1 MLISSKLDVE
11 AIKKIDQTFTADPII
26 ETEMKEMF
34 VSGISLNPIVFQ
46 QERIM
51 DATVNFYN
59 EASSKQNK
67 KK

>member
-1 MLISSKLDVE
+1 MLINSQLDVE
-11 AIKKIDQTFTADPII
+11 AIKKIDKTFTADPII

-51 DATVNFYN
+51 QATVDAYFDENI
-59 EASSKQNK
+59 EQ
-67 KK
+67 

>member
-1 MLISSKLDVE
+1 MLINSKLDVE
-11 AIKKIDQTFTADPII
+11 AIKKIDSNFTADPII
-26 ETEMKEMF
+26 EAEMKEMF
-34 VSGISLNPIVFQ
+34 VSGTNLNPIVFQ